1 MAILVRETFAIYP
14 SFSISFNITMNI
26 AIVGATGNV
35 GRKILEVLE
44 KKKLVIDN
52 LYLLASSRSAGSKI
66 NFNSQDHEILNLETF
81 DFSKVKITFFAA
93 GGKISE
99 TFVEKAAKHSLVI
112 DNSSFYRM
120 DPDVPLI
127 VPQVNS
133 DHLNNIK
140 KNIIANPNCST
151 AQLVIVLKPLHDLF
165 KIKRIV
171 VSTYQSVS
179 GGGKAPMDEL
189 IEQTKQVLQ
198 NDKVESKNFTK
209 QIAFNVIPHI
219 DVFADD
225 GYTKEELKMTNE
237 TKKILDDKIDL
248 TATCVR
254 LPVLVSHSESV
265 NIEFENPFSLEKVR
279 DALDNFEGCKVI
291 DDRSDGGYSTPLEAE
306 GRDET
311 FISRIREDKTIK
323 NGLNMWIVSDN
334 LLRGAALNAVE
345 IAETLIKNNF
355 YGK

>member
-1 MAILVRETFAIYP
+1 
-14 SFSISFNITMNI
+14 MNL

-44 KKKLVIDN
+44 KKELPIDN
-52 LYLLASSRSAGSKI
+52 IYLLASSKSVGKKI
-66 NFNSQDHEILNLETF
+66 KFKKKEYEVYDLQKF
-81 DFSKVKITFFAA
+81 DFSKAKITFFAA
-93 GGKISE
+93 GGKVSE
-99 TFVEKAAKHSLVI
+99 KFAKIAAKSSIVI
-112 DNSSFYRM
+112 DNSSFFRM
-120 DPDVPLI
+120 DPEVPLI

-133 DHLNNIK
+133 EDLKNIK

-151 AQLVIVLKPLHDLF
+151 AQLVIVLKPLHDLY
-165 KIKRIV
+165 KIKRVV

-189 IEQTKQVLQ
+189 IEQTKLALS
-198 NDKVESKNFTK
+198 NKEIKSKNFTK

-219 DVFADD
+219 DGFSDN
-225 GYTKEELKMTNE
+225 GYTKEELKMSNE
-237 TKKILDDKIDL
+237 TKKILDNEINL

-254 LPVLVSHSESV
+254 IPVSVSHSESV
-265 NIEFENPFSLEKVR
+265 NIEFEKSFKLDEVR
-279 DALDNFEGCKVI
+279 KAINSFEGCKVI

-306 GRDET
+306 GKNET
-311 FISRIREDKTIK
+311 FISRIREDKTCK
-323 NGLNMWIVSDN
+323 NTLNLWIVSDN

-345 IAETLIKNNF
+345 IAETLVNNNF

>member
-1 MAILVRETFAIYP
+1 
-14 SFSISFNITMNI
+14 MNI

-35 GRKILEVLE
+35 GRKTLEVLE
-44 KKKLVIDN
+44 KKELSIDN
-52 LYLLASSRSAGSKI
+52 LYLVASSKSAGKKI
-66 NFNSQDHEILNLETF
+66 SFKGKEHEVFDLENF
-81 DFSKVKITFFAA
+81 DFSKVKIAFFAA

-99 TFVEKAAKHSLVI
+99 KFAGKAAKHCLVI

-133 DHLNNIK
+133 NHLDQIK

-151 AQLVIVLKPLHDLF
+151 AQLVIALKPLHDLF
-165 KIKRIV
+165 VIKRIV

-189 IEQTKQVLQ
+189 IEQTKLVLDGK
-198 NDKVESKNFTK
+198 NVKSKNFTK
-209 QIAFNVIPHI
+209 QIAFNAIPHI

-237 TKKILDDKIDL
+237 TKKILDSKIDL

-254 LPVLVSHSESV
+254 LPISVSHSESV
-265 NIEFENPFSLEKVR
+265 NLQFEKPFSLEKIKE
-279 DALDNFEGCKVI
+279 ALNNFEGCKVI
-291 DDRSDGGYSTPLEAE
+291 DERVDGGYSTPLEAE
-306 GRDET
+306 GKDET
-311 FISRIREDKTIK
+311 FISRIREDKTIE
-323 NGLNMWIVSDN
+323 NGLNLWIVSDN

>member
-1 MAILVRETFAIYP
+1 MD
-14 SFSISFNITMNI
+14 I

-35 GRKILEVLE
+35 GRKTLEVLE
-44 KKKLVIDN
+44 KKDLSIDN
-52 LYLLASSRSAGSKI
+52 LYLLASSKSVGKKI
-66 NFNSQDHEILNLETF
+66 NFKGVDHDINDLESF
-81 DFSKVKITFFAA
+81 DFSKVKICFFAA

-99 TFVEKAAKHSLVI
+99 KFAEKAAKNCLVI
-112 DNSSFYRM
+112 DNSSHFRM
-120 DPDVPLI
+120 DPEVPLI

-133 DHLNNIK
+133 EDLKNIK

-151 AQLVIVLKPLHDLF
+151 AQLVIALKPLHDLF
-165 KIKRIV
+165 SIKRIV

-189 IEQTKQVLQ
+189 IEQTKLVL
-198 NDKVESKNFTK
+198 DGKKVKSKNFTK
-209 QIAFNVIPHI
+209 QIAFNAIPQI
-219 DVFADD
+219 DKFSDD

-254 LPVLVSHSESV
+254 LPISISHSESV
-265 NIEFENPFSLEKVR
+265 NIQFEKSFTIEKVR
-279 DALDNFEGCKVI
+279 EALDNFEGCKVI
-291 DDRSDGGYSTPLEAE
+291 DKRMDGHYSTPVEAE
-306 GRDET
+306 GKDET

-323 NGLNMWIVSDN
+323 NGLNLWIVSDN
-334 LLRGAALNAVE
+334 LLRGAALNSVE
-345 IAETLIKNNF
+345 IAENLIDNNF

>member
-1 MAILVRETFAIYP
+1 
-14 SFSISFNITMNI
+14 MNI

-35 GRKILEVLE
+35 GRKTLEVLE
-44 KKKLVIDN
+44 RKGLPIDD
-52 LYLLASSRSAGSKI
+52 LYLVASSKSAGKKI
-66 NFNSQDHEILNLETF
+66 HFQGKDIVVSELENFN
-81 DFSKVKITFFAA
+81 FSKVKIAFFAA

-99 TFVEKAAKHSLVI
+99 KFAEKAAKHCLVI
-112 DNSSFYRM
+112 DNSSFFRM

-133 DHLNNIK
+133 NALNDIK

-151 AQLVIVLKPLHDLF
+151 AQLVIALKPLHDLF
-165 KIKRIV
+165 VIKRVV

-179 GGGKAPMDEL
+179 GAGKAAMDEL
-189 IEQTKQVLQ
+189 IKQTKLTL
-198 NDKVESKNFTK
+198 DGKDIKPENFTK
-209 QIAFNVIPHI
+209 QIAFNAIPHI
-219 DVFADD
+219 DVFSDD
-225 GYTKEELKMTNE
+225 GYTKEELKMSNE
-237 TKKILDDKIDL
+237 TKKILDERIDL

-254 LPVLVSHSESV
+254 LPISVSHSESV
-265 NIEFENPFSLEKVR
+265 NVQFEKNFSLEQIKE
-279 DALDNFEGCKVI
+279 ALNSFDGCKVI
-291 DDRSDGGYSTPLEAE
+291 DERSDGGYSTPLEAE
-306 GRDET
+306 GKDET

-323 NGLNMWIVSDN
+323 NGLNLWIVSDN

>member
-1 MAILVRETFAIYP
+1 
-14 SFSISFNITMNI
+14 MNI

-35 GRKILEVLE
+35 GRKTLEVLE
-44 KKKLVIDN
+44 KKKLSIEN
-52 LYLLASSRSAGSKI
+52 LYLVASSKSVGKKISFKSK
-66 NFNSQDHEILNLETF
+66 DHEVYDLESF
-81 DFSKVKITFFAA
+81 DFAKVKIAFFAA

-99 TFVEKAAKHSLVI
+99 KFAKKAAKNCFVI

-133 DHLNNIK
+133 NHLNNIK

-151 AQLVIVLKPLHDLF
+151 AQLVIALKPLHDLF
-165 KIKRIV
+165 IIKRIV

-189 IEQTKQVLQ
+189 IEQTKLVLEGK
-198 NDKVESKNFTK
+198 KVKSKNFTK
-209 QIAFNVIPHI
+209 QIAFNAIPHI
-219 DVFADD
+219 DVFSND

-254 LPVLVSHSESV
+254 LPISVSHSESV
-265 NIEFENPFSLEKVR
+265 NLQFEKPFSLEKIR
-279 DALDNFEGCKVI
+279 EALNNFEGCKVI
-291 DDRSDGGYSTPLEAE
+291 DERIDGGYSTPLEAE
-306 GRDET
+306 GKDET

-323 NGLNMWIVSDN
+323 NGLNLWIVSDN
-334 LLRGAALNAVE
+334 LLRGAALNSVE

>member
-1 MAILVRETFAIYP
+1 
-14 SFSISFNITMNI
+14 MNI

-44 KKKLVIDN
+44 KKELLIEN
-52 LYLLASSRSAGSKI
+52 IYLLASNKSKGSKI
-66 NFNSQDHEILNLETF
+66 NFRDKEHEVLSLDTF

-99 TFVEKAAKHSLVI
+99 KFVEKASKHSLVI

-133 DHLNNIK
+133 NHLNSIK

-151 AQLVIVLKPLHDLF
+151 VQLVIVLKPLHDLF
-165 KIKRIV
+165 NIKRIV

-189 IEQTKQVLQ
+189 IEQTKLVLQ
-198 NDKVESKNFTK
+198 NKKVESKNFTK
-209 QIAFNVIPHI
+209 QIAFNAIPQI
-219 DVFADD
+219 DVFADE
-225 GYTKEELKMTNE
+225 GYTKEELKMMNE
-237 TKKILDDKIDL
+237 TKKILDNNIDL

-265 NIEFENPFSLEKVR
+265 NIEFEKPFSIEKVK
-279 DALDNFEGCKVI
+279 DALDSFEGCKVI
-291 DDRSDGGYSTPLEAE
+291 DERSDGGYITPLEAAGSE
-306 GRDET
+306 TT
-311 FISRIREDKTIK
+311 FISRIRKDKTIE
-323 NGLNMWIVSDN
+323 NGLNIWIVSDN